1 MLSFI
6 SAFSDFFSFILT
18 VDKILRAL
26 EEPVDSGDSETEA
39 IIPEKNKEV
48 IIFPPEDGQDTDE
61 D

>member
-6 SAFSDFFSFILT
+6 SAFSDFFSFSLT